1 MIKHSIF
8 LLSFLM
14 AINFIA
20 TADRILLIVDNADL
34 INTHSRFISLLASP
48 RSNKTKDNEVEIA
61 LTYQKT
67 SPIQLKNYDRF
78 KYDSIV
84 VMCTS

>member
-1 MIKHSIF
+1 
-8 LLSFLM
+8 M
-14 AINFIA
+14 AISFIA
-20 TADRILLIVDNADL
+20 ATDRILVIVDNADL
-34 INTHSRFISLLASP
+34 IKTHSKFLSLLASP

-61 LTYQKT
+61 YTYQKGN
-67 SPIQLKNYDRF
+67 PIQLKNYDRF

>member
-1 MIKHSIF
+1 MIKPSVFI
-8 LLSFLM
+8 LSFIM
-14 AINFIA
+14 ALSFIA
-20 TADRILLIVDNADL
+20 AADKILVILDNADL
-34 INTHSRFISLLASP
+34 ANTHSRFISLLANP

-61 LTYQKT
+61 YTYQKT
-67 SPIQLKNYDRF
+67 NPIQLKNYDRF